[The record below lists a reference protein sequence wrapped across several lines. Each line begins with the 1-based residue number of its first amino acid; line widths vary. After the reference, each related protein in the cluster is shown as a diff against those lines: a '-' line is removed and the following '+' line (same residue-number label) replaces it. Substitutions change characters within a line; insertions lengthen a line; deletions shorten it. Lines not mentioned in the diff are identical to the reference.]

1 MIKWV
6 MLTRQSVMLMK
17 GIVVILIGVLV
28 LSLRLEAAGDRRAV
42 SPQRHTTELP
52 EVVVES
58 RKNKILHIL
67 AYVRERST
75 LTTYTD
81 TVFLFREKMVD
92 YMINT
97 DARSSFRGWT
107 APRVIKSES
116 YYRFTN
122 NRGLDSVSDA
132 SNHHFS
138 WSDWIGPGISCPLPD
153 SLCGLECGAD
163 TVMGK
168 YTPALIWRK
177 NNDTVTVDVNV
188 LADSIGGRW
197 VPELSGSFQKR
208 VEFDKLRI
216 IYKYDNVLSDR
227 ISPLDISSYSYDIAS
242 IGRGHGM
249 FRFNRKDEP
258 FFVATSAEVYV
269 LDKVYIS
276 VGEARKWERYKFDRA
291 DIEIVEPWYAPELDN
306 DIKQLVAR
314 VSGIDRDGI
323 RLALLP
329 DSKIGFLKEDN
340 RNFQFGNRLLSLL
353 KQVCG
358 ITLYKSRRNFNRRWS
373 EFRNSRRNRN
383 QAGD

>member
-1 MIKWV
+1 MQSV

-17 GIVVILIGVLV
+17 GIVVILMGVLV
-28 LSLRLEAAGDRRAV
+28 LSLRLEAAGDRRAA
-42 SPQRHTTELP
+42 SPERHATELP

-81 TVFLFREKMVD
+81 TVLLFREKMVD
-92 YMINT
+92 YIINT

-153 SLCGLECGAD
+153 SLCGLECAAD

-168 YTPALIWRK
+168 YSPALVWRK
-177 NNDTVTVDVNV
+177 NQDAVTVDVNV
-188 LADSIGGRW
+188 LADSIGRRW

-216 IYKYDNVLSDR
+216 VYKYDNVLSDR
-227 ISPLDISSYSYDIAS
+227 ISPLDISSYSYEIES
-242 IGRGHGM
+242 TGRGHGM
-249 FRFNRKDEP
+249 FRFNSKDEP

-269 LDKVYIS
+269 LDKEYIS
-276 VGEARKWERYKFDRA
+276 VGEARKWEHYKFDRA

-314 VSGIDRDGI
+314 VSGIDREGI

-383 QAGD
+383 QPGD